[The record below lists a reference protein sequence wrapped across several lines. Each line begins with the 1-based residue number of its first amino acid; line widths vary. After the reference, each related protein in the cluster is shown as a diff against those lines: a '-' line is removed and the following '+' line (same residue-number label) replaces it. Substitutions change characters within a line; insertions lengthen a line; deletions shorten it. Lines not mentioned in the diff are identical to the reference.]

1 MSICA
6 HYWQTTEA
14 DELLLCFKL
23 ILPFDIAPPLCT
35 TSTGSYSTGASAAD
49 ARLLDQ
55 NVHVACADAVLRTN
69 PGRAGSTKSSSLTGE
84 SSANRRGRLPGTLT
98 HAVLRCRPEESR
110 RPSAAAGYAIL
121 VCSVLVLLV
130 GSYAVF
136 FSAFL
141 PKTGIW
147 VRQLR
152 PAVSLESGAEVL
164 TRRRRMRCSQ
174 VLDVL
179 AEDRHYKYLVIM
191 LIPAGTG
198 FVIANWVGWQYY
210 MNS

>member
-1 MSICA
+1 MRQRRPTHKPRPSWI
-6 HYWQTTEA
+6 
-14 DELLLCFKL
+14 DKVV
-23 ILPFDIAPPLCT
+23 LPDR
-35 TSTGSYSTGASAAD
+35 S
-49 ARLLDQ
+49 
-55 NVHVACADAVLRTN
+55 
-69 PGRAGSTKSSSLTGE
+69 E
-84 SSANRRGRLPGTLT
+84 SP
-98 HAVLRCRPEESR
+98 
-110 RPSAAAGYAIL
+110 RPSAAMGYAIL
-121 VCSVLVLLV
+121 ACSVLFLLV

-147 VRQLR
+147 L
-152 PAVSLESGAEVL
+152 
-164 TRRRRMRCSQ
+164 
-174 VLDVL
+174 LDVL